1 MQIQRQVFEPFDL
14 QIAYD
19 KAEGRV
25 EITTT
30 ISEAAAE
37 ALENARALLAEGS
50 CVVTTTIAGARFVS
64 RYHPRIVERSPL
76 CG

>member
-14 QIAYD
+14 QIADD

-25 EITTT
+25 EITAT
-30 ISEAAAE
+30 ISEAVAE
-37 ALENARALLAEGS
+37 ALENAEALLAEGS
-50 CVVTTTIAGARFVS
+50 SLVVTNTAGARFVS
-64 RYHPRIVERSPL
+64 RHHLRIVERSPL

>member
-1 MQIQRQVFEPFDL
+1 VQIQRQVFEPFDL

-25 EITTT
+25 EITAT
-30 ISEAAAE
+30 ISEAVAE

-50 CVVTTTIAGARFVS
+50 SVVVTNIAGAGFEPATS
-64 RYHPRIVERSPL
+64 GL
-76 CG
+76 

>member
-14 QIAYD
+14 QIADD

-25 EITTT
+25 EITAT
-30 ISEAAAE
+30 ISEAVAE
-37 ALENARALLAEGS
+37 ALENAEALLAEGS
-50 CVVTTTIAGARFVS
+50 SLVVTNTAGARFVS
-64 RYHPRIVERSPL
+64 RHHPRIVERSPL